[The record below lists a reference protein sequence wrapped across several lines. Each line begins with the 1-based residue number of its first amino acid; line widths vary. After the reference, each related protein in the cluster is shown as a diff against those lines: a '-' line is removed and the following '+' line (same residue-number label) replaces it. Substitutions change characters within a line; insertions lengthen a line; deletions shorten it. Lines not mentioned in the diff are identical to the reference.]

1 MADHRPMTERGGE
14 AHGLSAALLAALLE
28 GEVLGDPTVVVSGVA
43 ALDRATSAHLS
54 VLAHARYATWFRDT
68 KAGVVLVSDA
78 LRDTPGTP
86 QARVVV
92 RDPMQALL
100 TLLPRFH
107 RTLAR
112 MPGVH
117 PTASIAADA
126 TLGDDVCVDAH
137 VVVEA
142 GARVGNG
149 VWLGANTVVGAGTVI
164 GAASQIHPNVTIYP
178 WTEIGE
184 RVVLHSGAR
193 VGREGFGWVPA
204 TGGVQRMPHV
214 GRCLIGDDVEI
225 GANSTVDRGSI
236 DDTVIG
242 QGTKID
248 NLVQV
253 AHNVRIGRAC
263 MIASQVGIAG
273 SARIGDGVQIG
284 GQAGIG
290 GHLTIGDRASIGAQ
304 GGVVGD
310 VPAGEIW
317 SGYPARP
324 HKEQMRAYAAL
335 QRLSAVIR
343 PIERLIAHSTEST
356 ESTKAAGD
364 RAATDPAGT

>member
-1 MADHRPMTERGGE
+1 MTERGGE
-14 AHGLSAALLAALLE
+14 ANGLSAASLAALLD
-28 GEVLGDPTVVVSGVA
+28 GELLGDPTVVVTGVA
-43 ALDRATSAHLS
+43 ALDRATAAHLS

-68 KAGVVLVSDA
+68 NAGVVLVSEA

-86 QARVVV
+86 QARIVV

-107 RTLAR
+107 RTPSR
-112 MPGVH
+112 VPGVH
-117 PTASIAADA
+117 PTACIAADA
-126 TLGDDVCVDAH
+126 TLGDNVCVDAH
-137 VVVEA
+137 VVVES
-142 GARVGNG
+142 GARIGDG
-149 VWLGANTVVGAGTVI
+149 VWLGANSVVGAGTVI
-164 GAASQIHPNVTIYP
+164 GNASQVHPNVTVYP

-204 TGGVQRMPHV
+204 AGGVRRMPHV
-214 GRCLIGDDVEI
+214 GRCVIGDDVEI

-236 DDTVIG
+236 DDTVVG

-343 PIERLIAHSTEST
+343 PIERLIE
-356 ESTKAAGD
+356 AGRD
-364 RAATDPAGT
+364 ATDGGAASDTAGAS